1 MQMQG
6 QLIEINFPVK
16 ATAWGLSCFQKSI
29 LQGAPEQQ
37 CASSGTPLKW
47 GRHEHSLVEAPALF
61 TAIPS
66 LPWPGE
72 NLAEQQE
79 KKKPSSSPS
88 KTKPELKCNRMVCS
102 LGLPSVFET

>member
-16 ATAWGLSCFQKSI
+16 AIAWGLSCLQKSI
-29 LQGAPEQQ
+29 LQGALEEQ
-37 CASSGTPLKW
+37 CASSGTPLQRS
-47 GRHEHSLVEAPALF
+47 RHEHSLVEAPALF
-61 TAIPS
+61 TATPS

-79 KKKPSSSPS
+79 KKNPLLSP
-88 KTKPELKCNRMVCS
+88 KQNENVIKM
-102 LGLPSVFET
+102 